1 MQRGY
6 DANSEMIFPASELQ
20 KHWWLLKSLNE
31 LGCDTMDL
39 YGYLSQ
45 ILSVHNDNLLL
56 ILFKRKISSFRHA
69 ISWPD
74 CDASSFIHYQI

>member
-1 MQRGY
+1 MSLFLQRGY

-20 KHWWLLKSLNE
+20 KHWWLLECLDE
-31 LGCDTMDL
+31 LGCDTMDM

-56 ILFKRKISSFRHA
+56 IKKKKDI
-69 ISWPD
+69 
-74 CDASSFIHYQI
+74 